1 MRALLKG
8 DDLDVLVVGTLSPEL
23 ESVLTLGEE
32 LDVPLA
38 LGSWSPS
45 STAKRCNAT
54 ETSTGSSWGPAW

>member
-32 LDVPLA
+32 LDRSFHW
-38 LGSWSPS
+38 LG
-45 STAKRCNAT
+45 A
-54 ETSTGSSWGPAW
+54 